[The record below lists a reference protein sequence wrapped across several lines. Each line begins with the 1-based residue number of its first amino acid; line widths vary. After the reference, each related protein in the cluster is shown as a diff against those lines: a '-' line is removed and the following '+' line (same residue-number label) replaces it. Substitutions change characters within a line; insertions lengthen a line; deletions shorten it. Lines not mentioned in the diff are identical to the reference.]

1 MTDEMKN
8 FAKKIIR
15 SWDEFTESIGRFDL
29 LPEPP
34 LVRAWLFRG
43 QTRNYDLT
51 TKIERV
57 LGSWGIDLMEAA
69 SVEFQTVREFQRRIL
84 DPEHHRLVEDTLY
97 CLSLMQHFGA
107 PTRLLD
113 CSYSPFVAAAFAME
127 EGIIDR
133 NPVIWCFRG
142 QWFDEQIKKIDPA
155 HLVESRND
163 DQQRNNKTFCELY
176 QFGPSPATSRKFV
189 KNENPL
195 YLNERLTAQQG
206 AFLCPADI
214 RSPFVDN
221 LKAMDGWDSGTN
233 ILRLDLDLA
242 PSEAVRFARK
252 LKTMNVSFASLFPGL
267 DGFARSIGQQIF
279 HYRALAQGGAGLDT
293 TVSSA

>member
-1 MTDEMKN
+1 MTD
-8 FAKKIIR
+8 FANEIIR
-15 SWDEFTESIGRFDL
+15 SWDQFIESIDRFGL
-29 LPEPP
+29 LPGSP

-57 LGSWGIDLMEAA
+57 LDSWRIDLMEAA
-69 SVEFQTVREFQRRIL
+69 SVEFQTVREFRRRIL
-84 DPEHHRLVEDTLY
+84 APEHRRLVEDTLY
-97 CLSLMQHFGA
+97 CLSLMQHYGA

-113 CSYSPFVAAAFAME
+113 CAYSPFVAAAFAME
-127 EGIIDR
+127 EGIIHR
-133 NPVIWCFRG
+133 SPVIWCFRG
-142 QWFDEQIKKIDPA
+142 QWFDEQVKRLAPA

-163 DQQRNNKTFCELY
+163 DEQRNDKTFCELY
-176 QFGPSPATSRKFV
+176 QFAPSPATSHKFV

-214 RSPFVDN
+214 RSRFVDN
-221 LKAMDGWDSGTN
+221 LKAMDGWDSETN
-233 ILRLDLDLA
+233 ILRLHLELA
-242 PSEAVRFARK
+242 PTEAVKFARN

-267 DGFARSIGQQIF
+267 DGFAKSIGQQIF
-279 HYRALAQGGAGLDT
+279 HYRELAQGRAGLP
-293 TVSSA
+293 